1 MVSCKEPTC
10 QCRRHRRCGFD
21 PWIGKVPWRNKWQP
35 TPVFLPGRIPWTEE
49 PEGLQSMGLYRV
61 GHDWSDLACTRLL
74 KELCVAWISL
84 LFKVYFYLLYV
95 CCKKQT
101 IVETDHSW
109 FHLPTKSCKNNQV
122 YLKRNI
128 LHVATIGAHCCFW
141 FFFVLSSPSFHALFT
156 YL

>member
-1 MVSCKEPTC
+1 MAQLVKNLSAMWETRL
-10 QCRRHRRCGFD
+10 QSLSWED
-21 PWIGKVPWRNKWQP
+21 PLEKGMATHSSILAW
-35 TPVFLPGRIPWTEE
+35 RIPRTEE
-49 PEGLQSMGLYRV
+49 PGGLQSMVLYRV

-74 KELCVAWISL
+74 KELCIAWISL

-95 CCKKQT
+95 CCKKQA
-101 IVETDHSW
+101 IVETDYSW
-109 FHLPTKSCKNNQV
+109 FHLPTMYCKNNQV

-141 FFFVLSSPSFHALFT
+141 FFFVLSYPSFHALLT